1 MMEAETQTADRLA
14 ILEQIARYSYA
25 WDDRDLEAYVALFA
39 EGAAF
44 VVDPELPG
52 GPSVD
57 AHGHEA
63 IRAWARERM
72 DARAP
77 GVQVRHHQSGTL
89 FEELDGD
96 RARTLVPEDL
106 LEQEGE
112 TVKAVGFLLPL
123 STSGDRQFLMETSPH
138 CPFCLPIT
146 RESLIELTSDEPIG
160 FLLRAVVVEGL
171 FDIADETV
179 EGSLYR
185 MTNVELL
192 DE

>member
-1 MMEAETQTADRLA
+1 MKQRRWLIAAVGCALAMVTFDSALAQQDQSNLFPVPEVEDALSWRSLGEAE
-14 ILEQIARYSYA
+14 
-25 WDDRDLEAYVALFA
+25 
-39 EGAAF
+39 
-44 VVDPELPG
+44 
-52 GPSVD
+52 
-57 AHGHEA
+57 
-63 IRAWARERM
+63 
-72 DARAP
+72 
-77 GVQVRHHQSGTL
+77 VQ
-89 FEELDGD
+89 FDGD
-96 RARTLVPEDL
+96 RARTFVPEDL

>member
-1 MMEAETQTADRLA
+1 MKHGHWLA
-14 ILEQIARYSYA
+14 AALGCA
-25 WDDRDLEAYVALFA
+25 VAVITSQSALAQQDQSNLFPVPDV
-39 EGAAF
+39 EGAISWRSLGQA
-44 VVDPELPG
+44 E
-52 GPSVD
+52 
-57 AHGHEA
+57 
-63 IRAWARERM
+63 
-72 DARAP
+72 
-77 GVQVRHHQSGTL
+77 VR
-89 FEELDGD
+89 FDGD
-96 RARTLVPEDL
+96 RARVVVPEDV

-146 RESLIELTSDEPIG
+146 RESLIELTSNEPIG

-171 FDIADETV
+171 FDIADDTV

>member
-1 MMEAETQTADRLA
+1 MKHWRWLTAA
-14 ILEQIARYSYA
+14 FGCT
-25 WDDRDLEAYVALFA
+25 VALAVSHPVLAQQDQSNLFPVPEI
-39 EGAAF
+39 EGA
-44 VVDPELPG
+44 L
-52 GPSVD
+52 SW
-57 AHGHEA
+57 
-63 IRAWARERM
+63 RALGQAE
-72 DARAP
+72 
-77 GVQVRHHQSGTL
+77 VR
-89 FEELDGD
+89 FEGD
-96 RARTLVPEDL
+96 RTRVVVPEDVL
-106 LEQEGE
+106 KQKGE

-160 FLLRAVVVEGL
+160 FLLRAVVVEGR
-171 FDIADETV
+171 FDVADDTV

>member
-1 MMEAETQTADRLA
+1 MKLRCWLTTALASAVMMASSSTLAQQDQSNLFPVPEVEDALSWRSLGQAE
-14 ILEQIARYSYA
+14 
-25 WDDRDLEAYVALFA
+25 
-39 EGAAF
+39 
-44 VVDPELPG
+44 
-52 GPSVD
+52 
-57 AHGHEA
+57 
-63 IRAWARERM
+63 
-72 DARAP
+72 
-77 GVQVRHHQSGTL
+77 VR
-89 FEELDGD
+89 FDGD
-96 RARTLVPEDL
+96 RARVVVPEDL
-106 LEQEGE
+106 LKQEGE

-160 FLLRAVVVEGL
+160 FFLRAVVVEGR
-171 FDIADETV
+171 FDIADDTV

>member
-1 MMEAETQTADRLA
+1 MKHRRWLTAAVGCAVVAMTSHAALA
-14 ILEQIARYSYA
+14 QQDQSN
-25 WDDRDLEAYVALFA
+25 LFPVPDV
-39 EGAAF
+39 EGAISWRSLGQA
-44 VVDPELPG
+44 E
-52 GPSVD
+52 
-57 AHGHEA
+57 
-63 IRAWARERM
+63 
-72 DARAP
+72 
-77 GVQVRHHQSGTL
+77 VR
-89 FEELDGD
+89 FEGD
-96 RARTLVPEDL
+96 RARVVVPEEV

-146 RESLIELTSDEPIG
+146 RESLIELTSDEPMG

-171 FDIADETV
+171 FDIADDTV

>member
-1 MMEAETQTADRLA
+1 MKYRRWLTAAVGCAVVAMTSHTVLA
-14 ILEQIARYSYA
+14 QQDQSN
-25 WDDRDLEAYVALFA
+25 LFPVPDV
-39 EGAAF
+39 EGAISWRSLGQA
-44 VVDPELPG
+44 E
-52 GPSVD
+52 
-57 AHGHEA
+57 
-63 IRAWARERM
+63 
-72 DARAP
+72 
-77 GVQVRHHQSGTL
+77 VR
-89 FEELDGD
+89 FEGD
-96 RARTLVPEDL
+96 RARVVVPEEV

-146 RESLIELTSDEPIG
+146 RESLIELTSDEPMG

-171 FDIADETV
+171 FDIADDTV